1 VWASRD
7 EEARALAETTGRV
20 PRAATRATF
29 HLRRYMPLYA
39 FATVWVTIAALVPT
53 VGGGGTTAAAGG
65 RAGRAEAGAADT
77 GSGVAADTGTAGP
90 GGAAASATGGPAGG
104 GPSAG
109 RAGALAAGA
118 GPIGAVQAGAGVTVG
133 GVPCHPGVPQIPF
146 SHYAAPCINKFSGN
160 NGGATANGVTD
171 KTITIAVRLYSD
183 QTGPNQAAIEQA
195 NEQAGNPSNAQ
206 FEQIRDTF
214 LKWFNSKF
222 DLYGRKVQIV
232 KFNGQ
237 GNSTDEATGKGQAAA
252 CADADALANTVHA
265 FGVISYPGWF
275 YESAPFSECAARYH
289 LWVPLGGAYY
299 PESWYQQQHPYVWG
313 GIPDCEWVEHSIA
326 EYIGK
331 RLANKPAQWA
341 GDPLLQRTNRKF
353 GIYIP
358 SNPGYQH
365 CVGISNADL
374 KNNYGVSRSSQYN
387 YTLDVSQFPSQA
399 AQAMIQ
405 FKAAGVTT
413 VELACDPISAIFLTQ
428 AAAAQ
433 NYHPEWLL
441 HGDALTDT
449 DGFAR
454 LDTPDEV
461 NGHLFGI
468 SQLGAQNAAGDP
480 NGEAAQAWKEATGG
494 QALPNGGWQ
503 TYYEMLEGFDQLQ
516 AAGPVLNAA
525 NLAAGT
531 RALPVLG
538 SDNSPQGVWNL
549 TASHTAIKAT
559 QEVFWDSQAKSS
571 DGKGGDFIAT
581 FGGRWFQLGELPPG
595 TPDIHPR

>member
-1 VWASRD
+1 VWASRED
-7 EEARALAETTGRV
+7 EAKALAETTGRV
-20 PRAATRATF
+20 PRAATKATF

-39 FATVWVTIAALVPT
+39 FATIWVTIAVLVPT
-53 VGGGGTTAAAGG
+53 VDSGGTTAAAGG
-65 RAGRAEAGAADT
+65 RTRGAVAGAE
-77 GSGVAADTGTAGP
+77 DTGTGIGPDTGTTVAGGP
-90 GGAAASATGGPAGG
+90 LASGGGTNGGVGGAAGPRLTGGSG
-104 GPSAG
+104 
-109 RAGALAAGA
+109 
-118 GPIGAVQAGAGVTVG
+118 GPIGTVQAGTGVTVA
-133 GVPCHPGVPQIPF
+133 GVPCKPGVAQIPF

-160 NGGATANGVTD
+160 NGGATANGVNGN
-171 KTITIAVRLYSD
+171 TIIIAVRLYSD

-214 LKWFNSKF
+214 LKWFNANF

-232 KFNGQ
+232 KFTGQ

-299 PESWYQQQHPYVWG
+299 PESWYQQQDPYVYG

-341 GDPLLQRTNRKF
+341 GDALLQRTNRKF

-358 SNPGYQH
+358 ANGAYQH
-365 CVGISNADL
+365 CAGISNADL
-374 KNNYGVSRSSQYN
+374 KNNYGVTRTSQYN
-387 YTLDVSQFPSQA
+387 YTLDVSQFPQQA

-428 AAAAQ
+428 AASAQ

-449 DGFAR
+449 DGYAR
-454 LDTPDEV
+454 LYDSSQA

-480 NGEAAQAWKEATGG
+480 NGEAAQAWKAATGG

-503 TYYEMLEGFDQLQ
+503 TYYEMLEAFDQLQ
-516 AAGPVLNAA
+516 AAGPILTGA
-525 NLAAGT
+525 NIAAGT
-531 RALPVLG
+531 HALPVMG

-549 TASHTAIKAT
+549 TGSHTAIKAT
-559 QEVFWDSQAKSS
+559 QEVFWDSKAKSS

-581 FGGRWFQLGELPPG
+581 FGGRWFQLGELPTG
-595 TPDIHPR
+595 TPDIKPE